1 MDASGARIRHRLVD
15 ALEGNSRRI
24 FDCRVFGSADAAQLV
39 TRFVSA
45 KWAACG
51 SPDRE
56 CTRRP
61 DHRDNLVRVFRGKHS
76 ARQFALVARH
86 QFRRRDFVYLR
97 RPDRHSDH
105 HLCEVLRCAC
115 CRLDHRNFLRLDCS
129 RRNHRR
135 SAFQCTRLDSPRDCV
150 HQARR
155 STRTSFGI
163 TRASS
168 TWLPPFSR
176 PGSCF
181 CIFGRGTNR
190 ALARAIEVG

>member
-1 MDASGARIRHRLVD
+1 MDASGARVRDRLVD

-61 DHRDNLVRVFRGKHS
+61 DHRDDLVRVFRGKHS

-105 HLCEVLRCAC
+105 IIYAKYYGVRAAAWITGIFYLSMVLAEIVVDVVFSVLGLIPQGVRSPSAVEHAHIIWNYTGW
-115 CRLDHRNFLRLDCS
+115 LD
-129 RRNHRR
+129 
-135 SAFQCTRLDSPRDCV
+135 
-150 HQARR
+150 
-155 STRTSFGI
+155 
-163 TRASS
+163 
-168 TWLPPFSR
+168 
-176 PGSCF
+176 
-181 CIFGRGTNR
+181 
-190 ALARAIEVG
+190 VG

>member
-61 DHRDNLVRVFRGKHS
+61 DHRDNLVRVFRAKHS

-86 QFRRRDFVYLR
+86 
-97 RPDRHSDH
+97 
-105 HLCEVLRCAC
+105 
-115 CRLDHRNFLRLDCS
+115 
-129 RRNHRR
+129 
-135 SAFQCTRLDSPRDCV
+135 
-150 HQARR
+150 
-155 STRTSFGI
+155 
-163 TRASS
+163 
-168 TWLPPFSR
+168 
-176 PGSCF
+176 
-181 CIFGRGTNR
+181 
-190 ALARAIEVG
+190 